1 MSSLTVYHQS
11 TPDIPN
17 KVLTHLEDIAATLAE
32 QGVRFERWQAAAA
45 IQAGASD
52 QDVIGAYQAS
62 IDALKAEKGYAGV
75 EVTREADARLLAE
88 HTCDEDQLRFFA
100 AGRGLFSLRIEDY
113 IYAVLC
119 EKGDLIGVPA
129 GVRHWLDL
137 GEEPRFVAIRVFNQ
151 VQGSVANFTG
161 DKIAADFP
169 RLAPRCDLHAYR

>member
-1 MSSLTVYHQS
+1 MSSLSVYHQS

-32 QGVRFERWQAAAA
+32 QGVRFTRWQAGAP

-52 QDVIGAYQAS
+52 QQVIDAYQAN
-62 IDALKAEKGYAGV
+62 IDALKAETGYASV
-75 EVTREADARLLAE
+75 EVTRETDASSLAE
-88 HTCDEDQLRFFA
+88 HTCDEQRLHFFA
-100 AGRGLFSLRIEDY
+100 AGRGLVSLRIEDY

-129 GVRHWLDL
+129 GVRHWLDM

-151 VQGSVANFTG
+151 AQGSVAIFTG

-169 RLAPRCDLHAYR
+169 RLDD